1 MSGSLVFSTDSG
13 AGGADLTG
21 GTLELGVSAL
31 ADATL
36 AGAPAI
42 TYLLVGCQAGG
53 GVQGTVAGA
62 ARVVGITD
70 THPALTTSMS

>member
-1 MSGSLVFSTDSG
+1 MSGSLVLSADSG

-21 GTLELGVSAL
+21 GTLELGVGAL

-62 ARVVGITD
+62 ACVVGIAD
-70 THPALTTSMS
+70 THPALTTPMS